1 MKGKILYL
9 VSAII
14 ISLPWIFLLEI
25 LPIPYNQIS
34 TFWEIVIEC
43 AMFTA
48 LLIAASLLR
57 KELKR
62 LKHGAKETE
71 SSDNGNNKAGGRTM
85 RLLGR
90 ILFILA
96 SFSIFVV
103 GLILLLIGISYS
115 L

>member
-1 MKGKILYL
+1 MKGKVLYL

-62 LKHGAKETE
+62 LKHAAKE

-90 ILFILA
+90 ILFILV
-96 SFSIFVV
+96 SFTILVV
-103 GLILLLIGISYS
+103 GLILLLIGIFYS

>member
-9 VSAII
+9 VSAVII
-14 ISLPWIFLLEI
+14 ALPWIFLLEI

-43 AMFTA
+43 VMFTA
-48 LLIAASLLR
+48 LLIVASLLR

-62 LKHGAKETE
+62 LKHTAKEE
-71 SSDNGNNKAGGRTM
+71 SSGNRSTKTGGRTM
-85 RLLGR
+85 KFIGR
-90 ILFILA
+90 ILFLLT
-96 SFSIFVV
+96 SFTIFVV